1 MNRSLDGKSLWDLL
15 LLVWGGG
22 ACFAGSVLPETD
34 PGTIA
39 WMPVVYRGRLSADTQ
54 CGWGTSQG
62 KERGQGSLRYQTR
75 STHCKP
81 ANL

>member
-1 MNRSLDGKSLWDLL
+1 MWDLL
-15 LLVWGGG
+15 LLVFLGGV

-34 PGTIA
+34 PETIA
-39 WMPVVYRGRLSADTQ
+39 WMLVVYRGRLIADTQ
-54 CGWGTSQG
+54 CSWGTSQG

-75 STHCKP
+75 STLCKP

>member
-1 MNRSLDGKSLWDLL
+1 MGSASIGLWG
-15 LLVWGGG
+15 V
-22 ACFAGSVLPETD
+22 AYFAGSVLLETD
-34 PGTIA
+34 PETIV

-54 CGWGTSQG
+54 FSWGTSQG
-62 KERGQGSLRYQTR
+62 KERCQGSLRYQTR